1 MGLGSLRMLDNQC
14 RLPWRA
20 LLPSP
25 LLRSPGRAERHGFE
39 YFRHGTLS
47 LYAALNAATEEMH
60 ALKLNGLICLACGAV
75 SYFIPVVEL
84 ALRLARASR
93 YTE

>member
-1 MGLGSLRMLDNQC
+1 
-14 RLPWRA
+14 LP
-20 LLPSP
+20 L
-25 LLRSPGRAERHGFE
+25 SPGRAERHGFE
-39 YFRHGTLS
+39 YFCHGTLS
-47 LYAALNAATEEMH
+47 LYAALNTATEEMH